1 MTELTRTQQEPH
13 GTMNKLSTKPSG
25 GAAHNDSYCHARH
38 RSVNVSC
45 REVRDHT
52 NLNLKAGPS
61 GTHKKTNGTQ
71 IELDGAVFLK
81 LTVADAMCSRM
92 VYVMPQVTGLLLSQK
107 ACKHNQQ

>member
-25 GAAHNDSYCHARH
+25 GAAHNDSYRHARH

-45 REVRDHT
+45 RQVRDHT

-61 GTHKKTNGTQ
+61 GNHKKPM
-71 IELDGAVFLK
+71 AHK
-81 LTVADAMCSRM
+81 LSW
-92 VYVMPQVTGLLLSQK
+92 TGQYS
-107 ACKHNQQ
+107 